1 MSQSEQSRRAQSR
14 SDRSRGDLARAT
26 AVTVA
31 ALLQTVAGA
40 LGGSG
45 ALGEPVGDVARSY
58 PNPLLPAGGAF
69 MIWNLIY
76 LAVLALAVW
85 QLLPSQRGEALHRR
99 TGWWIAIAGVLNA
112 VWVVLF
118 SADQVTA
125 AQIVIVLLLISLA
138 TAWHR
143 AAAAPAP
150 GRADRWLLWAPLT
163 LYTGWVAVA
172 TVVGAL
178 TTVAAATGD
187 GTGNAVA
194 VIALGVTAIVLI
206 AVVAKAK
213 GVTMFAAAAV
223 WALAWIAAS
232 ADSPVAVF
240 ASLAAALIAVA
251 LLVRLLRAEDRAV
264 VLG

>member
-1 MSQSEQSRRAQSR
+1 MSRN
-14 SDRSRGDLARAT
+14 DLARAT
-26 AVTVA
+26 AVLA
-31 ALLQTVAGA
+31 AAVLQTVAGA

-85 QLLPSQRGEALHRR
+85 QLLPSQRGEPLHRR
-99 TGWWIAIAGVLNA
+99 TGWWIAAVGVLNA

-118 SADQVTA
+118 SADQVAA
-125 AQIVIVLLLISLA
+125 AQIVIVLLLVALA
-138 TAWHR
+138 AAWRNAAAEPASGR
-143 AAAAPAP
+143 AA
-150 GRADRWLLWAPLT
+150 RWLFWGPLT

-178 TTVAAATGD
+178 TTAAAATGD
-187 GTGNAVA
+187 GAGTVAA
-194 VIALGVTAIVLI
+194 VIALGATAIVLI

-213 GVTMFAAAAV
+213 GVTMFAAAAI

-232 ADSPVAVF
+232 AETPVAVF
-240 ASLAAALIAVA
+240 ASLSAALVAVA
-251 LLVRLLRAEDRAV
+251 LLVRLLQARGRADA